1 MKVIDLNTSNGIES
15 YLRTI
20 ENPSPGPLPVLKAM
34 ITLNQQRR
42 KEFNRRE
49 LKGKEVGT
57 MKQRIW
63 GFILLVLGVL
73 VFLQVTGIYNFGLAF
88 WPVILLFLGIA
99 ILWESIGFG
108 VTSWFLIGLGLWVSG
123 IGLFGILSNAGAT
136 ELTGGDLARYGWP
149 IVLVAIGLSI
159 LIGDR
164 PRIKGRF
171 FCGRDD
177 KDRASY
183 AKMRHIGD
191 LYHGR
196 APWVLDQDYDFYH
209 GIGDVVIDLTTA
221 EIRPGT
227 HKIFL
232 KTGIGEVTIRIP
244 DKVNIDVEASVGIGE
259 LDLFGESRSG
269 FAGFSLSRKVEV
281 EGAEATL
288 QIEARLGIGD
298 LKVQYLP
305 AISGEIR

>member
-1 MKVIDLNTSNGIES
+1 
-15 YLRTI
+15 
-20 ENPSPGPLPVLKAM
+20 
-34 ITLNQQRR
+34 
-42 KEFNRRE
+42 
-49 LKGKEVGT
+49 

-63 GFILLVLGVL
+63 GFTLLVLGVL
-73 VFLQVTGIYNFGLAF
+73 VLLQVTEIYNFGLAF

-108 VTSWFLIGLGLWVSG
+108 VTSWFLIGLGLWVGS
-123 IGLFGILSNAGAT
+123 IGLFGILSNAGVT

-149 IVLVAIGLSI
+149 LVLVAIGLSI

-171 FCGRDD
+171 FCGKDE
-177 KDRASY
+177 KDRVSH

-196 APWVLDQDYDFYH
+196 VPWVLDHDHDFYH
-209 GIGDVVIDLTTA
+209 GIGDVVIDFTTA
-221 EIRPGT
+221 EIKPGI
-227 HKIFL
+227 HKIYL

-244 DKVNIDVEASVGIGE
+244 DRVNIDVEASVGIGE
-259 LDLFGESRSG
+259 LDLFGETRSG
-269 FAGFSLSRKVEV
+269 FTGLSLDRKVQV

-298 LKVQYLP
+298 LTVQYLP
-305 AISGEIR
+305 AIPGEIR